1 LGRGDPGHV
10 RVEEKEEDQTE
21 DQEVHVDTEDD
32 STVVHVP
39 TALNA
44 ANGVRGARN
53 SGQRREHEK
62 RRGTVM
68 GEVRQEKSGCEAE
81 KDDGA
86 SA

>member
-1 LGRGDPGHV
+1 LGGGDPRHV
-10 RVEEKEEDQTE
+10 RVKKKEEDQTE
-21 DQEVHVDTEDD
+21 NQEIHVDAEDD
-32 STVVHVP
+32 SSVIHVP

-44 ANGVRGARN
+44 ADGVCRARN
-53 SGQRREHEK
+53 GGERGEHEQRR
-62 RRGTVM
+62 RAVV